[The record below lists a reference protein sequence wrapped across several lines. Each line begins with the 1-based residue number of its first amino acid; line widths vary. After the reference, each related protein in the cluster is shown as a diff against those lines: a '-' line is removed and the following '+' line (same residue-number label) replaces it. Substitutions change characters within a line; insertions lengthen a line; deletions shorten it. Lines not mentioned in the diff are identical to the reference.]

1 MDGLTYSIS
10 EGLVADGN
18 VPSVAEVSVVRH
30 ELGHTDFVIEISN
43 LRPGFT
49 LPVRLETIPSQCFPY
64 AVSSPLGFELPHNMS
79 ISNRSSMW
87 QTLICIILLE
97 APSIFRK
104 SKSFDAIAKMK

>member
-49 LPVRLETIPSQCFPY
+49 LPVRLETIPSQCFLY
-64 AVSSPLGFELPHNMS
+64 AVSSPLGFELPHNIKS
-79 ISNRSSMW
+79 IIDVANINMYCITRS
-87 QTLICIILLE
+87 TVY
-97 APSIFRK
+97 F
-104 SKSFDAIAKMK
+104 